1 MSQNNS
7 VKKGEFLSLLI
18 GELGTSLLGNML
30 EDKWVI
36 QAGKRATTTSR
47 EKRTSTAGEDF

>member
-30 EDKWVI
+30 EDK
-36 QAGKRATTTSR
+36 
-47 EKRTSTAGEDF
+47 